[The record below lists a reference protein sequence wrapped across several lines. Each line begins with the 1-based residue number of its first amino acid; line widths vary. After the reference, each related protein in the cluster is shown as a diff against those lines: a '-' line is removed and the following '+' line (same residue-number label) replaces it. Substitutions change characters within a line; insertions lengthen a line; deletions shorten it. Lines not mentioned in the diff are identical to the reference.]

1 MNPSYDQL
9 NDYSQYLQSQVEKF
23 TAFMISQKKL
33 NEKHMFVEDKMK

>member
-9 NDYSQYLQSQVEKF
+9 NDYNQYLESQVEKF

-33 NEKHMFVEDKMK
+33 NDKHMLVENGMK